1 MEKKFSKEDIIK
13 NGDSDELY
21 ELRMWLFKE
30 SCRLENQESTLDDRF
45 ERLEA
50 EEKRFREEASAM
62 KKEITLQEGKLRK
75 DAAFFDQKLAILR
88 KGYDDLNEDRHK
100 LEEEKKRIEKE
111 KEYMD
116 EALYDGKELL
126 FRGVHNQLS
135 LKKRYKDLLKIF
147 HPDNLCGDRE
157 AVQIITAEYTNLN
170 QEFDV
175 SMKA

>member
-45 ERLEA
+45 ARLEA
-50 EEKRFREEASAM
+50 DEKKFREEASAM
-62 KKEITLQEGKLRK
+62 KKEIALQEGKLRK

-111 KEYMD
+111 KDRASGPTMI
-116 EALYDGKELL
+116 LDGSPRNYKSCSGPR
-126 FRGVHNQLS
+126 FFVGSSSSAMRACS
-135 LKKRYKDLLKIF
+135 LPF
-147 HPDNLCGDRE
+147 G
-157 AVQIITAEYTNLN
+157 AWA
-170 QEFDV
+170 
-175 SMKA
+175 A